1 MPTLAA
7 RIAQKKFNDPRT
19 HNRVVLLALRSDI
32 TDALSQGWSMM
43 SIWQT
48 LYDEHKI
55 SCSYDV
61 FRRFVRHHQAASPL
75 QSPTTK
81 TPTIVKAPVQPGFK
95 FNPHPNPKDLF

>member
-7 RIAQKKFNDPRT
+7 RIAQKKFNDPRA

-32 TDALSQGWSMM
+32 TEALSQGWSMM

-55 SCSYDV
+55 SCCYDV
-61 FRRFVRHHQAASPL
+61 FRRFVHHHRAASLPQPL
-75 QSPTTK
+75 TTK
-81 TPTIVKAPVQPGFK
+81 TPMIIDAPVQPSFQY
-95 FNPHPNPKDLF
+95 NPHPNPQDLL